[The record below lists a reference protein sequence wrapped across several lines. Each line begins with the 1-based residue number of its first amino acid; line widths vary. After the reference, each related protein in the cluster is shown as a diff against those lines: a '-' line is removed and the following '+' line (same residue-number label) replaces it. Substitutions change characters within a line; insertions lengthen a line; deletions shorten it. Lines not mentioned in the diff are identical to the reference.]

1 MGLLCRIKAF
11 NCFLV
16 LLCTLFC
23 LSGYGLCATHA
34 RPNLPEYDACV
45 SSGKNCD
52 LGFSDTVV
60 GGGNL
65 GSASTSIR
73 NSFQNVCP
81 DTHSFCVP
89 LTIYGFNDEEK
100 SLKAASLGV
109 SGRQC
114 DGPFCGLS
122 QDSEVT
128 SSVKDLLLSP
138 NTVTHVGIIYCSNLR
153 TDLYNLSPEVSN
165 LQENCKLVIFTN
177 DTTSP
182 QVEIP
187 CEDALHVCFE
197 HQRLSFEEI
206 KDKTKL
212 VSSGSTR
219 AEYVVRK
226 MGLPPN
232 VKVTETTDVDELVNG
247 NWMSQGTTDAMSVLV
262 DDEVLFPM
270 VQVGSYV
277 SRWITVKNPSHHPV
291 TMKLILNTEEIIDD
305 CRGLDD
311 IFPNFSSGNL
321 VIDEVISAA
330 KYGFSVPGSAVTEAY
345 VHPNDYATLGPIH
358 FYPSKRCGWNGSAL
372 IKNNLTGVESIPLRG
387 IGGLSSLALLE
398 RSEHVQSISFDLKLH
413 NLLSFS
419 LSYSLLHMKDMVSAC
434 SQPLVKEIYAKNT
447 GDLPLEVK
455 TMRVSGRECGLDG
468 FKIHDCKGFALDPGE
483 SIKLQISYQ
492 TDFSAAKVHR
502 DLELALASGIF
513 LIPMKA
519 SVPYGVLCNCKKFMF
534 WVRVKKWLLGFILV
548 ASLFFMVSLDY
559 LCKNDNNSIHITL
572 QHDAK
577 TPLVPC
583 SNQRKDKLSV
593 SDKTPNMFCS
603 VRKGPTSTMRATC
616 VRYSYDLRKTSDQ
629 EISQHLTQ
637 DSENHKQTSLLFDTT
652 KKGKSPTTAVQSSDA
667 VKPSQETVKPSQ
679 EVVKP
684 SQEGELKVKIGKEKT
699 RRRKKKNSGAKLT
712 AMSEV
717 SSSRSGN
724 STPSPPSSPVAPA
737 STKSSCPLSPDV
749 KQPSIQ
755 PHSVKTPETARHPK
769 NSQVSASAAKANTS
783 KTRVPVKSVNNNISS
798 PKVWHSPSTSDAST
812 PFKMFG
818 APPMPSIPSPPSLVS
833 TSSVSLSCRAPGSKL
848 DKQATVS
855 APKNAELAEEYIYD
869 IWGGH
874 LSGIHLLDPKDVTC
888 MKSCPAEKNFNSFFV
903 GDPQAIK

>member
-23 LSGYGLCATHA
+23 LSGYGLCVTHA

-330 KYGFSVPGSAVTEAY
+330 KYGFSVPGNAVTEAY

-769 NSQVSASAAKANTS
+769 KSQVSASAAKANTS